1 MSMSPMPELTDVEAG
16 GSEVLTQHCLHRKS
30 EPSLESHVIL
40 PQKMKGEEKGR
51 KDNPLP
57 LSKSSQCTQKIYKQ
71 ELCNS
76 ALYIMDVVPI
86 VNTIDF

>member
-1 MSMSPMPELTDVEAG
+1 MSPMPELTDVEAG

-30 EPSLESHVIL
+30 EASLESHVIL

-57 LSKSSQCTQKIYKQ
+57 LSKSSVHKKHTNKSYAMQLST
-71 ELCNS
+71 
-76 ALYIMDVVPI
+76 
-86 VNTIDF
+86 